1 MALQTVGALTAEDL
15 STIQS
20 SSHEFAKLM
29 VDGDF
34 DELVKLYTHDAVL
47 MPPHHPA
54 VEGQDALLAWLK
66 TFPKVSKF
74 SLSIS
79 DVGGYGDIAYV
90 RGHATMTSHPEGAAE
105 PVDEVMKYVE
115 IRKKQVNGSWLMA
128 VDIFNSDNA

>member
-90 RGHATMTSHPEGAAE
+90 RGHATMTLHPEGASASIGSGVNF
-105 PVDEVMKYVE
+105 PVFQ
-115 IRKKQVNGSWLMA
+115 RRW
-128 VDIFNSDNA
+128 